1 MTFTRMTLLAT
12 TAVALSVAGCANG
25 SSEPSSA
32 PASSAVPSSAVPSA
46 VPSSAVPSAVPSA
59 GPGTISGTVTA
70 GVEPNCLLV
79 DDHLLIFNDD
89 KLKAVAEEGATVTVT
104 GRTEPGMMTT
114 CMQGTPFIVTAIRA
128 K

>member
-12 TAVALSVAGCANG
+12 AAVALSVAGCANAA
-25 SSEPSSA
+25 SEPSSA
-32 PASSAVPSSAVPSA
+32 PASSTLAPSA
-46 VPSSAVPSAVPSA
+46 VPLSVVPSTGAPSPA
-59 GPGTISGTVTA
+59 ARTISGTVIA

-89 KLKAVAEEGATVTVT
+89 KLKAVAEEGTTVTVT

-114 CMQGTPFIVTAIRA
+114 CMQGTPFVVTAIRA